1 MCFLLVKIFSVAMC
15 ILLVKKLESMLFC
28 KNLGKYCGAKRYSRH
43 RGFNIAGSS
52 APAVPTPLDE
62 TALASVKFRVRASRP
77 SRESDGVRVC

>member
-28 KNLGKYCGAKRYSRH
+28 KNLGKYCGAKRCSRH

-52 APAVPTPLDE
+52 APAVLTPLDE
-62 TALASVKFRVRASRP
+62 TALASVKFRVRASRS
-77 SRESDGVRVC
+77 SRENDGVRVC